1 MADNVKQH
9 VVPRFYIAFFH
20 ADGDERVWVRIKG
33 IERVYLKSPTGQ
45 GYEED
50 AYTVMNAGVRDTSC
64 DDANKTIEDW
74 CAPRLATLTATSLP
88 TDEQWQAIFFLTAN
102 IVCRSRW
109 TRDDNLWK
117 VERVQRVL
125 PKAIE
130 VLKTLPP
137 LPESVR
143 HFGLSPDELDD
154 LPGVLSRAAEVQYPL
169 TAALGAEP
177 VAEELKTGKNCDL
190 LIAPAGTT
198 FITSDEPA
206 IILEGGKPVMM
217 KVAPGFLARREVE
230 VYLPLNPNLAC
241 LWSPQS
247 RRVMRPVRADEVAAY
262 NRMIWEN
269 CYERSFASR
278 RDNLEQL

>member
-9 VVPRFYIAFFH
+9 IVPRFYIAYFH
-20 ADGDERVWVRIKG
+20 AEDDERVFVRIKG
-33 IERVYLKSPTGQ
+33 IKGIDPKSPSRQ

-64 DDANKTIEDW
+64 DEANKRIEGW
-74 CAPRLATLTATSLP
+74 CSTRLATLTATASP
-88 TDEQWQAIFFLTAN
+88 TNEQWQAIFFLTAN
-102 IVCRSRW
+102 LICRSRW
-109 TRDDNLWK
+109 TRDDNRWK
-117 VERVQRVL
+117 VERVQKVL

-130 VLKTLPP
+130 FLKTLPP

-143 HFGLSPDELDD
+143 HLGCSPNELDD
-154 LPGVLSRAAEVQYPL
+154 LPGVLSRVAEVQYPL
-169 TAALGAEP
+169 TAALGTEP
-177 VAEELKTGKNCDL
+177 VAEELKTGKDCDL
-190 LIAPAGTT
+190 LIAPESTT

-241 LWSPQS
+241 LWSPQARKVR
-247 RRVMRPVRADEVAAY
+247 RRVTAHDVAAY

-278 RDNLEQL
+278 RDDLEQL